1 MPISDWPA
9 IVSSAC
15 RFEKNAHLED
25 GFQKHAHQKAV
36 SQMSLMFKYLLKNEA
51 ASKQL
56 RSRFEA
62 GFPLKILQRTLHL
75 YMHQPAAY

>member
-9 IVSSAC
+9 KVNLVC

-36 SQMSLMFKYLLKNEA
+36 SQKSLMFKYLLKNDA
-51 ASKQL
+51 AFKQ
-56 RSRFEA
+56 
-62 GFPLKILQRTLHL
+62 I
-75 YMHQPAAY
+75 